1 MGRSSSRWRR
11 SWPISLRSTRP
22 RAASTFSDTAGA
34 ISTNLDQLNDP
45 NIDVITILDNGQV
58 DASVQQLTTDATAIG
73 KLQNPNASPVLL
85 AINDTAADVEAGL
98 STLVAD
104 TGEIASITASNGPV
118 VVSAATFLAD
128 QSALDKIVGGFAI
141 SDTAFDVA
149 QDLNALNADT
159 NITSIALTDGGTPT
173 LSLSIGE
180 ALNDTLALGEITS
193 PHTTVIADSAPASI
207 TITQAQ
213 FLSGENISVT
223 GAPVIATGTVSTMA
237 ILAKIVTSLLVS
249 QGYTL
254 AVLDTAANIEG
265 LTIAQI
271 NNLSARDVLLLQ
283 ASDTSVALMAIDAAL
298 LVAANMTVTAPS
310 GSIVT
315 LTDTRANLNAMS
327 ATTIAGLPALG
338 VSGIVST
345 TGPVTISVAQAL
357 ALEGAN
363 LEITGPNGASVSVT
377 LSDLASNL
385 ATLTLSQIAALPATG
400 VSAIAVSNAANL
412 ALSVAQAQALEANSL
427 EVTPLTG

>member
-22 RAASTFSDTAGA
+22 PGGFDILDTASA

-58 DASVQQLTTDATAIG
+58 AASVQQLTTDATAIG

-173 LSLSIGE
+173 LL
-180 ALNDTLALGEITS
+180 
-193 PHTTVIADSAPASI
+193 
-207 TITQAQ
+207 
-213 FLSGENISVT
+213 FRSG
-223 GAPVIATGTVSTMA
+223 
-237 ILAKIVTSLLVS
+237 
-249 QGYTL
+249 
-254 AVLDTAANIEG
+254 
-265 LTIAQI
+265 
-271 NNLSARDVLLLQ
+271 R
-283 ASDTSVALMAIDAAL
+283 
-298 LVAANMTVTAPS
+298 
-310 GSIVT
+310 
-315 LTDTRANLNAMS
+315 R
-327 ATTIAGLPALG
+327 
-338 VSGIVST
+338 
-345 TGPVTISVAQAL
+345 
-357 ALEGAN
+357 
-363 LEITGPNGASVSVT
+363 
-377 LSDLASNL
+377 
-385 ATLTLSQIAALPATG
+385 
-400 VSAIAVSNAANL
+400 
-412 ALSVAQAQALEANSL
+412 
-427 EVTPLTG
+427 